1 MNTKGNEFNT
11 KYGKLPEATWENYFE
26 TLVGKVFKILPM
38 KEKEFETL
46 PEYLSSLLLELHGNK
61 SLIEIIKHDGDF
73 LSLLSTLEYFV
84 ENDEDVKIYKREVF
98 KCISIVKKLQERYIN
113 SN

>member
-1 MNTKGNEFNT
+1 MNEFET
-11 KYGKLPEATWENYFE
+11 KYGELPEEMWEDYFE
-26 TLVGKVFKILPM
+26 KLVGKVFKILPM

-61 SLIEIIKHDGDF
+61 SLIQVIQHDGDF
-73 LSLLSTLEYFV
+73 LSLISTLEYFV
-84 ENDEDVKIYKREVF
+84 ENDDDVGIYKREVF
-98 KCISIVKKLQERYIN
+98 KCISIVKKLQEKYIN